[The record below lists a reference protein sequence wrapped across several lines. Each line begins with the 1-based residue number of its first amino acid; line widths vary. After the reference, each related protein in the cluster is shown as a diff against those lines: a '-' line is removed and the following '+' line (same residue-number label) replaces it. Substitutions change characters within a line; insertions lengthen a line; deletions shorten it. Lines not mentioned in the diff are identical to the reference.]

1 MKTITIPEYEYLQM
15 RQTIERLKKQSELL
29 QDSSFLEKLSA
40 AYRLF
45 FEKELSA
52 ETDTSRLS
60 IKRGSGKGIITYIAD
75 DFDSPLE
82 DFREYME

>member
-15 RQTIERLKKQSELL
+15 RQTIDILKKQLELL
-29 QDSSFLEKLSA
+29 QDNSFLEKLSA

-45 FEKELSA
+45 FGKESSDTEHLS
-52 ETDTSRLS
+52 L
-60 IKRGSGKGIITYIAD
+60 KRGSGKGIITYIAD